1 MIFISNNEEF
11 VVLLQKATRNDKTA
25 IYEIIQAYENLTIK
39 NSFVN
44 GRFDED
50 CKAYIESDVISAIKK
65 FKIF

>member
-1 MIFISNNEEF
+1 VTKNLFCYYKKQFGNNKSA
-11 VVLLQKATRNDKTA
+11 L
-25 IYEIIQAYENLTIK
+25 YEIIQMYEKLIIK

-50 CKAYIESDVISAIKK
+50 CKAYIENNLIISIKK

>member
-1 MIFISNNEEF
+1 LFCYYKKQFGNNKSA
-11 VVLLQKATRNDKTA
+11 L
-25 IYEIIQAYENLTIK
+25 YEIIQMYEKLIIK

-50 CKAYIESDVISAIKK
+50 CKAYIENNLIISIKK